1 MPTSLVKTLIIGAL
15 LALLSGCSALRLAY
29 NNGPLAAWW
38 WLDGYIDFP
47 SDQAPRAKA
56 AIDQLF
62 DRTRGA
68 DLPQLAALLAAAQA
82 EVLEPTTP
90 AQVCRWQRQ
99 FRERL
104 DPIVDRGVLLAAD
117 LVGGLGEPQW
127 RHLERQFEKKN
138 ADMRDDFLQPDR
150 DERLA
155 RSVERTVERAE
166 MLYGRLGDAQKR
178 VIAAG
183 VAASPFDPQAW
194 IAERERRQRDTLQTL
209 RRLTAERADRGD
221 GAHAGRAHRDFA
233 GPGLPHL
240 PAAPGRVQLCVRR
253 AAAQR
258 HHAGAAPGRARAAQD
273 LGRRPA
279 RTGGT
284 AAVSG
289 AAGAASAAQEPSVT
303 TTVRGFSPWRG
314 KSVSAA

>member
-15 LALLSGCSALRLAY
+15 LVLLSGCSALRLAY
-29 NNGPLAAWW
+29 NNGALAAWW

-82 EVLEPTTP
+82 EVLDPTTP

-99 FRERL
+99 FRDRL

-138 ADMRDDFLQPDR
+138 ADMRDDFLQPDPT
-150 DERLA
+150 ERLA

-178 VIAAG
+178 LIAAG

-209 RRLTAERADRGD
+209 RRLTAERADRD
-221 GAHAGRAHRDFA
+221 RTIAALRTLAERTEVSQDPAYRTYQQRLAEYNCAFGAQLHNATTPAQRQAARAQLKTWEDDLRA
-233 GPGLPHL
+233 L
-240 PAAPGRVQLCVRR
+240 AAPPQ
-253 AAAQR
+253 
-258 HHAGAAPGRARAAQD
+258 
-273 LGRRPA
+273 
-279 RTGGT
+279 
-284 AAVSG
+284 
-289 AAGAASAAQEPSVT
+289 
-303 TTVRGFSPWRG
+303 
-314 KSVSAA
+314 

>member
-29 NNGPLAAWW
+29 NNGALAAWW

-47 SDQAPRAKA
+47 SDQTPRAKA

-82 EVLEPTTP
+82 EVLDPTTP

-99 FRERL
+99 FRDRL

-138 ADMRDDFLQPDR
+138 ADMRDDFLQPDPT
-150 DERLA
+150 ERLA

-178 VIAAG
+178 LIAAG

-209 RRLTAERADRGD
+209 RRLTAERADRD
-221 GAHAGRAHRDFA
+221 RTIAALRTLAERTEVSQDPAYRTYQQRLAEYNCAFGAQLHNATTPAQRQAARAQLKTWEDDLRA
-233 GPGLPHL
+233 L
-240 PAAPGRVQLCVRR
+240 AAPPQ
-253 AAAQR
+253 
-258 HHAGAAPGRARAAQD
+258 
-273 LGRRPA
+273 
-279 RTGGT
+279 
-284 AAVSG
+284 
-289 AAGAASAAQEPSVT
+289 
-303 TTVRGFSPWRG
+303 
-314 KSVSAA
+314 